1 MNKLYKVLILLV
13 FFGLGIPC
21 ASAANTISFNPQIT
35 QMGIGSSQNFQLVI
49 DEVPDG
55 LSGFDLNISVLDPN
69 VAEITAVSFPTWSSL
84 PKNSPVPSSSVSIQV
99 VDLNKTDPF
108 DEPGEIKPGA
118 TNVWLGNITITGKNA
133 GTSDLNISEGSY
145 YDPDGNFTAHSIP
158 NAVLG
163 QINVLDKELSVFPDY
178 TNTPTDPNYDG
189 LYEDATGDG
198 KVDLDDVVAY
208 YDNMYWIE
216 QNAPVALFD
225 YNKNSII
232 DFDDVVI
239 LYNVI

>member
-21 ASAANTISFNPQIT
+21 ASAANTISFNPQTT
-35 QMGIGSSQNFQLVI
+35 QMGIGSSQNFQIVM

-55 LSGFDLNISVLDPN
+55 LSGFSLNISVLDPN
-69 VAEITAVSFPTWSSL
+69 IAEITAVTL
-84 PKNSPVPSSSVSIQV
+84 PDWGSISDNTSVPSNSVTINAT
-99 VDLNKTDPF
+99 DLQEKVGPSA
-108 DEPGEIKPGA
+108 K
-118 TNVWLGNITITGKNA
+118 NVWLGNITITGKKA
-133 GTSDLNISEGSY
+133 GTSDFNISEGSY
-145 YDPDGNFTAHSIP
+145 YDPDGYFTAHSIP
-158 NAVLG
+158 NAVVG
-163 QINVLDKELSVFPDY
+163 TVNVLDKELPVFPEY
-178 TNTPTDPNYDG
+178 INPPTDPSHDG

-225 YNKNSII
+225 YNGNSII

-239 LYNVI
+239 LYNML